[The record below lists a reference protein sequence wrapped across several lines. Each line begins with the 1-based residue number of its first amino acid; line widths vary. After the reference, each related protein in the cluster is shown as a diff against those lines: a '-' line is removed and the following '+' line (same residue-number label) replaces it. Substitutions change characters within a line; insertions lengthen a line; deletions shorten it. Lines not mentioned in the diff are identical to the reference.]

1 MNEKILIIDDEK
13 DIRELLAYNLS
24 KEGYKVETAG
34 DGLLGLQKIDSTYD
48 LLILDVMMPNLDG
61 FETCKKIR
69 SASSAYNNI
78 PIILLTAKENEIN
91 EIIGL
96 EIGADDYIL
105 KPVSMSILIARIR
118 ANLRRHSKSS
128 SNLINI
134 KYGDLIINVDS
145 QKVKCCNNFIS
156 LTKTEFSLLQ
166 CLAESP
172 EKVFRRQELLNSIVG
187 SDVVV
192 VDRVIDVHIKK
203 IRDKLGKCGKYIHTV
218 HGVGYSLSKDE

>member
-1 MNEKILIIDDEK
+1 MNEKILIVDDEK

-34 DGLLGLQKIDSTYD
+34 DGLLALQKIDSTYD

-69 SASSAYNNI
+69 SASAAYNNI

-156 LTKTEFSLLQ
+156 LTKTEFSLLR

-192 VDRVIDVHIKK
+192 IDRVIDVHIKK

-218 HGVGYSLSKDE
+218 HGIGYSLSKDE

>member
-1 MNEKILIIDDEK
+1 MSEKILIIDDEK

-34 DGLLGLQKIDSTYD
+34 DGLLALQKIDSTYD

-69 SASSAYNNI
+69 SASAAYNNI

-134 KYGDLIINVDS
+134 KYGDIIINVDS

-156 LTKTEFSLLQ
+156 LTKTEFSLLR

-187 SDVVV
+187 SDVMV

>member
-1 MNEKILIIDDEK
+1 MNEKILIVDDEK

-24 KEGYKVETAG
+24 KESYKVETAG
-34 DGLLGLQKIDSTYD
+34 DGLLALQKIDSTYD

-69 SASSAYNNI
+69 SASAAYNNI

-192 VDRVIDVHIKK
+192 IDRVIDVHIKK
-203 IRDKLGKCGKYIHTV
+203 IRDKLGKCGKYIHTA

>member
-1 MNEKILIIDDEK
+1 MNEKILVVDDEK

-34 DGLLGLQKIDSTYD
+34 DSLLALQKIDSTYD

-69 SASSAYNNI
+69 SASAAYNNI

-134 KYGDLIINVDS
+134 KYGDIIINVDS

>member
-1 MNEKILIIDDEK
+1 MSEKILIIDDEK

-34 DGLLGLQKIDSTYD
+34 DGLLALQKIDSTYD

-69 SASSAYNNI
+69 SASAAYNNI

-134 KYGDLIINVDS
+134 KYGDIIINVDS

-156 LTKTEFSLLQ
+156 LTKTEFSLLR
-166 CLAESP
+166 CLVESP